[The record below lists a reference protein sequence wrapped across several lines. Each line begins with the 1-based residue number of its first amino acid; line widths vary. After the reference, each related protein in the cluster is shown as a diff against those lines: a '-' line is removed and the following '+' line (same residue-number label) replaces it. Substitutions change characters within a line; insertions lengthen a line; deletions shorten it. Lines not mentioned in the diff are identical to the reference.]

1 MEKDDSFVWAQI
13 SRDNFVPEEPEGKWG
28 WCPECG
34 SWRKMETECER
45 CRRREKR
52 WEAMAGH
59 EEEFLERWLAE
70 SRDRKQILL
79 RAYEERRRKLLER
92 GEWLAVEGMEQAE
105 EEFAEEIRRK
115 EDVQLQRRNGNLPVL
130 SAGGKAEHYL

>member
-1 MEKDDSFVWAQI
+1 
-13 SRDNFVPEEPEGKWG
+13 
-28 WCPECG
+28 
-34 SWRKMETECER
+34 
-45 CRRREKR
+45 
-52 WEAMAGH
+52 MAGH

-79 RAYEERRRKLLER
+79 RAYEERRRELLER